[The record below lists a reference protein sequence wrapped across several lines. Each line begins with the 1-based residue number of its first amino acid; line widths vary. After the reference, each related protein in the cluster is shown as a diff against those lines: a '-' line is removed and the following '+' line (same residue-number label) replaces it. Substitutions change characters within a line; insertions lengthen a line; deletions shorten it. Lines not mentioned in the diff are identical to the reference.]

1 MKITPV
7 NCNISFQRIQ
17 MKDNKGIKIF
27 DNLKCSSDS
36 RNFDE
41 QNVSINPFAR
51 YNYNNYRIEFKNK
64 KRGLTAQENIGLY
77 PWTDYLF
84 INNMDSFYERCG
96 LGTCMHLIN
105 IIEMLENKIKNFKI
119 TSKDS
124 AIYFHSKY
132 KFEPAVTSF
141 EDRKKLLQTI
151 VNDRSNGFEDLSLTA
166 QRLNKYFQNRISWQS
181 QQEFQK
187 QTNKLLQEYIKRAL
201 DKKEIDKHSFK
212 WTMDMCLTEENVRKN
227 RDFFNGLFKKHGIDY
242 TI

>member
-1 MKITPV
+1 MNTIKMVKPLITSIAK
-7 NCNISFQRIQ
+7 NDTRKLCSFSIPE
-17 MKDNKGIKIF
+17 NKAGELFVKVKEAENGYGYKFITE
-27 DNLKCSSDS
+27 L
-36 RNFDE
+36 
-41 QNVSINPFAR
+41 
-51 YNYNNYRIEFKNK
+51 KNK
-64 KRGLTAQENIGLY
+64 YNKLLGYEEFSFFDWTDNITGLY
-77 PWTDYLF
+77 
-84 INNMDSFYERCG
+84 INVDKEYRQKNYFFGEILRLTS
-96 LGTCMHLIN
+96 

>member
-105 IIEMLENKIKNFKI
+105 IIEMLENNINTIHLNALPTAASFHAKFGFYPDGKWNEGLSENIKELWLYAGDEFDDLASKAKI
-119 TSKDS
+119 
-124 AIYFHSKY
+124 
-132 KFEPAVTSF
+132 
-141 EDRKKLLQTI
+141 LL
-151 VNDRSNGFEDLSLTA
+151 NSNNSDTLSD
-166 QRLNKYFQNRISWQS
+166 
-181 QQEFQK
+181 EG
-187 QTNKLLQEYIKRAL
+187 NKLLYKYLRRANKIL
-201 DKKEIDKHSFK
+201 SKEEQMNLLRNSIHMK
-212 WTMDMCLTEENVRKN
+212 LTKETVLKN
-227 RDFFNGLFKKHGIDY
+227 KDYYNSLFKKYNIDY
-242 TI
+242 RID